1 MKNKQN
7 LWLIIVTVLAISI
20 VGAVVFIVLQQQ
32 KMKDYELQSALV
44 KEELADEYNELSN
57 QYREYSDLYEG
68 NTIRI
73 DNDSLFAKLETE
85 QMKVQRLQEE
95 LRTVKVTNAK
105 RINELKKELATLRT
119 IMRGYV
125 QQIDSLNK
133 VNEKLTAENRQVTA
147 KYRQA
152 SQTVSQLT
160 HEKEKLTETVQMA
173 SKLDASNIIFRG
185 LTNKNKTTDKI
196 GKMEKFEV
204 QFTLNKNITA
214 LTGEKTIYIRIQN
227 PIDEVLVKSR
237 SNVFIYENKEINYSE
252 KRTVEYAGEELPMS
266 IYYEIKETLT
276 PGAYRV
282 DIFADGNRIGQ
293 KSFTLEK

>member
-7 LWLIIVTVLAISI
+7 LWLIIVAVLAIAI
-20 VGAVVFIVLQQQ
+20 VGAVIFIVLQQQ
-32 KMKDYELQSALV
+32 KMKDFELQSELV

-68 NTIRI
+68 NVIRI

-95 LRTVKVTNAK
+95 LRTVKATNAK

-160 HEKEKLTETVQMA
+160 QEKEKLTETVQMA
-173 SKLDASNIIFRG
+173 SKLDASNVIVRG

-204 QFTLNKNITA
+204 QFTINKNITA
-214 LTGEKTIYIRIQN
+214 STGEKTIYIRIQN
-227 PIDEVLVKSR
+227 PIDEVLVKNR
-237 SNVFIYENKEINYSE
+237 SNVFVYENKEINYSE
-252 KRTVEYAGEELPMS
+252 KRTIEYAGEELPMS

-293 KSFTLEK
+293 KSFKLEK